1 MVNES
6 ANNAE
11 EPGSSS
17 PAEVI
22 LSQNPTQLLTAS
34 LSTGRGLCW
43 LTATNGSNASRR
55 GHEAEVLV
63 DDLVPLLPTGR
74 CTESH
79 LIFATSLRT
88 ATKPPRAS
96 QPRVPRDLPLLT
108 ACGRYDAGGQPG
120 QDKQW
125 EMDMV
130 TIGSFDTVVVS
141 YIAFA
146 DGRSVAFRLLDES

>member
-34 LSTGRGLCW
+34 LSTGLCW

-108 ACGRYDAGGQPG
+108 FLPPAAGMTLEGSRVRISNGRWTWSPSAPS
-120 QDKQW
+120 
-125 EMDMV
+125 
-130 TIGSFDTVVVS
+130 IP
-141 YIAFA
+141 
-146 DGRSVAFRLLDES
+146 